1 MPTEVSIAKPLSGTE
16 SLDACLT
23 SLRAALAKDD
33 RFSSHM
39 AYTGFRAVI
48 DFKFY
53 PVMTFVPDIERTV
66 EVVEGEGEP
75 EKEPTVV
82 ETLEIPV
89 RPPNQ
94 VREEADMPQPVIVT
108 DSKGQGHEEW
118 KKVAKSAPKG
128 SVPKNKIRG
137 I

>member
-1 MPTEVSIAKPLSGTE
+1 MPSEVSIAKPLSGTE
-16 SLDACLT
+16 SLDACLN
-23 SLRAALAKDD
+23 SLRIALSKDD

-53 PVMTFVPDIERTV
+53 PVMTFVPDVERVV
-66 EVVEGEGEP
+66 EVTEGEGEP
-75 EKEPTVV
+75 ETEPTVT
-82 ETLEIPV
+82 ETVEIPV

-94 VREEADMPQPVIVT
+94 VREEADMPQPVLVT

-118 KKVAKSAPKG
+118 KRVAKASPKG
-128 SVPKNKIRG
+128 AVPKNKIRG
-137 I
+137 A